1 MSPASELPPHLV
13 DAALAMLGAGRPAT
27 LPIEGRSME
36 PTLPHGSQIVVDFTA
51 RSLRRGDLVVFR
63 QGREVVVHR
72 YLGKAT
78 FPDGRPCLRT
88 RGDGLLY
95 LDPPCAPESVLGKVL
110 LLRRDGVWRDL
121 RGRGAGVYAHCLAWH
136 DFFWAAC
143 GVAAER
149 LQRGRRGGWRLTRR
163 LDRTLLRQVD
173 ALLFRRLHGEAPPP
187 SP

>member
-1 MSPASELPPHLV
+1 MPPSAELPPHLV

-27 LPIEGRSME
+27 LPIQGRSME
-36 PTLPHGSQIVVDFTA
+36 PTLPDGSQIVVDFAA

-72 YLGKAT
+72 YLGTAR

-110 LLRRDGVWRDL
+110 LVRRDGIWRDL
-121 RGRGAGVYAHCLAWH
+121 RGRGAAAYARGVAWH
-136 DFFWAAC
+136 AYFWAAC

-149 LQRGRRGGWRLTRR
+149 FQRGRGGAWRLTRR
-163 LDRTLLRQVD
+163 LDRALLRLVD
-173 ALLFRRLHGEAPPP
+173 GLLFRRLLRPAPPP
-187 SP
+187 SS

>member
-1 MSPASELPPHLV
+1 MTPSSELPPHLV
-13 DAALAMLGAGRPAT
+13 DAALALLGSGRPST
-27 LPIEGRSME
+27 LPIAGRSME
-36 PTLPHGSQIVVDFTA
+36 PTLPDGSQIVVDFGA
-51 RSLRRGDLVVFR
+51 RSFRRGDLVVFR

-72 YLGKAT
+72 YLGRAA

-121 RGRGAGVYAHCLAWH
+121 GGRGAATYARCLAWH
-136 DFFWAAC
+136 DAFWAAS

-149 LQRGRRGGWRLTRR
+149 LQGRRGTGWHLARR
-163 LDRTLLRQVD
+163 LDRALLRRVD
-173 ALLFRRLHGEAPPP
+173 RWFFSRVHREAGPPAP
-187 SP
+187 